1 MKKIIVLILSFFLL
15 SSCIG
20 NLTEVDSV
28 WDKENREL
36 FNKIGVR
43 EYTGLTKEQAVNA
56 MVIAFQRLDI
66 IIENSDYKTGTL
78 TGTATAPKPI
88 NYEEFQAVIAAE
100 DVRAKSIAPGFVWNL
115 RGFDSKFNIIFLE
128 IPNGVQVSMR
138 AKLNYTGRTNFIPI
152 QNFPPK
158 ATEIAIRKIWNE
170 FEKIE
175 FIQRATLKKR

>member
-1 MKKIIVLILSFFLL
+1 MKKFICFFISFFFL

-20 NLTEVDSV
+20 NLAAVDSV
-28 WDKENREL
+28 WEKENREL

-43 EYTGLTKEQAVNA
+43 EYTGVTKEQAINA

-66 IIENSDYKTGTL
+66 IIENSDFKIGTL

-88 NYEEFQAVIAAE
+88 NYEEFQTVIAAE
-100 DVRAKSIAPGFVWNL
+100 DVRAKSIAPGFIWNL

-138 AKLNYTGRTNFIPI
+138 AKLNYTGRTDFIPI

-175 FIQRATLKKR
+175 FIQRATLRKK